1 MSRFDQRTPLL
12 SMGGFRQTTPLSAL
26 LQQRLEIRW
35 RVRKALPASA
45 VLIRF
50 DELKVAGS
58 RLLSFSS
65 EPETGNPEPMPSSS
79 LAASGDS
86 GRIDGDKFH

>member
-1 MSRFDQRTPLL
+1 
-12 SMGGFRQTTPLSAL
+12 
-26 LQQRLEIRW
+26 
-35 RVRKALPASA
+35 